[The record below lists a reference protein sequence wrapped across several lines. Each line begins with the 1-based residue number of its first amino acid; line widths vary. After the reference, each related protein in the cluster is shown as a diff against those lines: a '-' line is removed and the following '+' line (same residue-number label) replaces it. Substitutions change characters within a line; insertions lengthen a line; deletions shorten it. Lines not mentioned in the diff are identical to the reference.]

1 VTAVLE
7 VRGVG
12 VSFGGLAALRDVTF
26 VLPRAAIH
34 GVIGPNGAGKTT
46 LFNVLGGVIPPD
58 AGRVSFLGEDI
69 TGLPPYR
76 IARLGLARTYQIVRP
91 LGELTVLENAMVGA
105 FFGRHQLA
113 GAKAKARVAE
123 TLHRIGLGDRLEQTA
138 VTLNLA
144 QKKRLELGRALAADP
159 HLLLLDE
166 VLAGLNPTE
175 VTRML
180 GTLRGIRDDGVAI
193 LMIEHVMRAIMGVS
207 DHVLVLDA
215 GALLAEGSP
224 AEIAKDPRVIDAYL
238 GKADPGTSRR
248 DSGVRRSDRA
258 A

>member
-1 VTAVLE
+1 MNPLEAAPPIAHRAVPSSGGHWRPAEAAACAGKGAAVTAVLE

-113 GAKAKARVAE
+113 GARPK
-123 TLHRIGLGDRLEQTA
+123 
-138 VTLNLA
+138 
-144 QKKRLELGRALAADP
+144 RALP
-159 HLLLLDE
+159 RRCIGS
-166 VLAGLNPTE
+166 VLAIGW
-175 VTRML
+175 
-180 GTLRGIRDDGVAI
+180 
-193 LMIEHVMRAIMGVS
+193 
-207 DHVLVLDA
+207 
-215 GALLAEGSP
+215 
-224 AEIAKDPRVIDAYL
+224 
-238 GKADPGTSRR
+238 SRR
-248 DSGVRRSDRA
+248 RSH
-258 A
+258 